1 MFELFLTNEY
11 STLILI
17 DMLRGV
23 FGTYG
28 WGLPAAWQG
37 SWVVIYLEE
46 FLLWWIVPVVSMLWW
61 RSWIKKHP
69 ELAEEI

>member
-11 STLILI
+11 ATLILI

-23 FGTYG
+23 FGTTG

-37 SWVVIYLEE
+37 SWAVIYLEE
-46 FLLWWIVPVVSMLWW
+46 FLLWWIFPVVTMLWW

>member
-1 MFELFLTNEY
+1 
-11 STLILI
+11 
-17 DMLRGV
+17 MLRGV

-37 SWVVIYLEE
+37 SWAVIYLEE
-46 FLLWWIVPVVSMLWW
+46 FLLWWIFPVVSMLWW